1 MRVFF
6 FFFLLCASSILF
18 AQTEQTQ
25 NINYDKYFE
34 DQFYLGIS
42 YNELMNK
49 PSGVNRRNISVGFYG
64 GFIKDIPLSS
74 NRKFAIGLGLGY
86 SFNVYNSNLQSIK
99 NANSISY
106 QVIPDDVSLKKNNV
120 NLHALE
126 VPLELRW
133 RNSTPSEYK
142 FLRVYPGVK
151 FGYVFR
157 GNSKYVSGDEKMV
170 FQNAHIN
177 KLQYGLTLSFG
188 YNMLN
193 MHVYYGL
200 NRLFKDEALLNNQ
213 SIDIK
218 PIRVGFIFYIL

>member
-1 MRVFF
+1 MKISF
-6 FFFLLCASSILF
+6 FFFLLCVSSTLF
-18 AQTEQTQ
+18 AQTEQPH
-25 NINYDKYFE
+25 NIEYDKYFE

-42 YNELMNK
+42 YNELINK

-64 GFIKDIPLSS
+64 GFIKDIPLSY
-74 NRKFAIGLGLGY
+74 NRKFAIGLGIGY
-86 SFNVYNSNLQSIK
+86 SFNVYNHNLQAI
-99 NANSISY
+99 NNSNSVSY
-106 QVIPDDVSLKKNNV
+106 QIIPDDVSLKKNNV
-120 NLHALE
+120 NLHTVEL
-126 VPLELRW
+126 PLELRW
-133 RNSTPSEYK
+133 RNSTPDEYK

-151 FGYVFR
+151 FGYVFS
-157 GNSKYVSGDEKMV
+157 GNSKYVSEEERMV
-170 FQNAHIN
+170 FKNTNIN

-200 NRLFKDEALLNNQ
+200 NKLFNDDAVLNNQ